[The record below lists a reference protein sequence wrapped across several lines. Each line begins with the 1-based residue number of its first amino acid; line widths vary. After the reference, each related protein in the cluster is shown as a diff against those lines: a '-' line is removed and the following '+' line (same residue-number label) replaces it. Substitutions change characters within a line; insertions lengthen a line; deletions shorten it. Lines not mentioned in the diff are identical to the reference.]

1 MADRLT
7 VTLSQPVGASF
18 SKQLSPSSQP
28 SVVASSL
35 PARPVPLTRNL
46 PLQILIF
53 FVKGDQRRSRED
65 RERQDKESQHAS
77 DDQTHELPALSAS

>member
-1 MADRLT
+1 
-7 VTLSQPVGASF
+7 
-18 SKQLSPSSQP
+18 
-28 SVVASSL
+28 
-35 PARPVPLTRNL
+35 VPLTENL

>member
-1 MADRLT
+1 
-7 VTLSQPVGASF
+7 
-18 SKQLSPSSQP
+18 
-28 SVVASSL
+28 
-35 PARPVPLTRNL
+35 VPLTENL

-65 RERQDKESQHAS
+65 RERQDKESQQAS